1 MGTSTDFSAPP
12 NWKNLKGD
20 ITRSGGSAP
29 SPEKARDLLRAHIAA
44 NGGSKKMSSGGGQLG
59 NGRTA
64 RNAVRTLASFISSV
78 AQSGLAQTLRENGL
92 GKLVGRSVTE
102 IFIGIVSLCGGTD
115 GDMDS
120 ADARNALSTT
130 LDEIC
135 KEANST
141 EELEGLLVAQMDGAG
156 LGSLLI
162 KYFGNYLIEQF
173 CRVFFGQLV
182 KKHGDA
188 LAHSFLESIRDVIKT
203 DLTHRT
209 FGKDLAKVDWFG
221 REGSKIASEVM
232 QDTLAVFE

>member
-12 NWKNLKGD
+12 NWKHLKGD

-29 SPEKARDLLRAHIAA
+29 SPEKARDLLRAHLST
-44 NGGSKKMSSGGGQLG
+44 NGGSKRMSSGRGQLG
-59 NGRTA
+59 TGRTA
-64 RNAVRTLASFISSV
+64 RNVGRKLASFVSSV
-78 AQSGLAQTLRENGL
+78 SQSGLDQTLRENGL
-92 GKLVGRSVTE
+92 DKLVGRSVTE

-130 LDEIC
+130 LDGIC

-141 EELEGLLVAQMDGAG
+141 EELERLLAGQVDGAG

-182 KKHGDA
+182 KKHGDT
-188 LAHSFLESIRDVIKT
+188 LAHSFLEPIRDVIKT
-203 DLTHRT
+203 DLAHRT
-209 FGKDLAKVDWFG
+209 FGKDLAKIDWFG
-221 REGSKIASEVM
+221 REGSKIAAEVM
-232 QDTLAVFE
+232 QDTLVVFE

>member
-20 ITRSGGSAP
+20 VSRNGGTAP
-29 SPEKARDLLRAHIAA
+29 SPEKARDLLRTHVAT
-44 NGGSKKMSSGGGQLG
+44 NGGSKRISSGRGQIG
-59 NGRTA
+59 TGRTA
-64 RNAVRTLASFISSV
+64 KNIARSLASFVSSV
-78 AQSGLAQTLRENGL
+78 SQSGLEKTLRDNGL
-92 GKLVGRSVTE
+92 GELIGRSVTE
-102 IFIGIVSLCGGTD
+102 IFVGIISLCGGTD

-130 LDEIC
+130 MEELC
-135 KEANST
+135 KEAISADQ
-141 EELEGLLVAQMDGAG
+141 LEALLAAQMDGVS

-188 LAHSFLESIRDVIKT
+188 QAHSFLQQIRDVIKS
-203 DLTHRT
+203 DLEHRT
-209 FGKDLAKVDWFG
+209 VGKDLSKIDWFG
-221 REGSKIASEVM
+221 REGSQIASAIM
-232 QDTLAVFE
+232 QDTIAVFE